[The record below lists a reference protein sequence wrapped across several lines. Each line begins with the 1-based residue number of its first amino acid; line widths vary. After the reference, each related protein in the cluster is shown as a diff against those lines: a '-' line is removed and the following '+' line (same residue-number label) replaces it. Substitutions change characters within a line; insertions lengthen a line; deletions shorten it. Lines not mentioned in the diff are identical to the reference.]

1 MKTIPAPQRPRTSVG
16 EIYDADYETPV
27 NRKKT
32 KGAQA
37 RQEASTIIDTLL
49 DQRDKNQSEDELL
62 ETQSDSQ
69 ARFKNVNLDV
79 ASGHS
84 VKASNSKDQLLQKIC
99 KSQDKIA
106 QSLSDRN
113 KIFETL
119 LKNEKEEECKFIK
132 IVKAN
137 MSDAEFPILLQLN
150 NVTSVTE
157 VTKKFLGNCSK

>member
-62 ETQSDSQ
+62 ETQNDS
-69 ARFKNVNLDV
+69 NN
-79 ASGHS
+79 GHP
-84 VKASNSKDQLLQKIC
+84 LQDTVHI
-99 KSQDKIA
+99 SE
-106 QSLSDRN
+106 LTR
-113 KIFETL
+113 
-119 LKNEKEEECKFIK
+119 
-132 IVKAN
+132 
-137 MSDAEFPILLQLN
+137 
-150 NVTSVTE
+150 
-157 VTKKFLGNCSK
+157 